1 MIKLRL
7 KRFGKKKEASFRIVA
22 CNSTSRR
29 DGRPLQELGFYNPR
43 TKETR
48 LDTEALRTRLTQG
61 AQPTDVVRTLLE
73 KGGLLE
79 KIERPSIAIGK
90 AKLEKEK
97 AAKSKIKKEGN
108 DSSEVE
114 SDKNEA
120 DWKFEMVELFK
131 AGEITKARKL
141 VCASARAEEM
151 EEVYRWLYDNI
162 ELFGNEEQQDKA
174 VIIIKQGLVDHTL
187 VVDPEINLAATLI
200 KLARL

>member
-1 MIKLRL
+1 MILLLKTHLFNMIKLRL

-48 LDTEALRTRLTQG
+48 LDTEALRSRLTQG
-61 AQPTDVVRTLLE
+61 AQPTNVVRTLLE

-97 AAKSKIKKEGN
+97 AAKANIKNE
-108 DSSEVE
+108 E
-114 SDKNEA
+114 SDISKAEIDGNEA
-120 DWKFEMVELFK
+120 E
-131 AGEITKARKL
+131 
-141 VCASARAEEM
+141 S
-151 EEVYRWLYDNI
+151 
-162 ELFGNEEQQDKA
+162 
-174 VIIIKQGLVDHTL
+174 
-187 VVDPEINLAATLI
+187 
-200 KLARL
+200 

>member
-48 LDTEALRTRLTQG
+48 LDTEALRVRLSQG

-79 KIERPSIAIGK
+79 KIERPSVTIGK
-90 AKLEKEK
+90 SKQEN
-97 AAKSKIKKEGN
+97 KSKADQENTKETN
-108 DSSEVE
+108 VKADDKQLSETE
-114 SDKNEA
+114 
-120 DWKFEMVELFK
+120 
-131 AGEITKARKL
+131 
-141 VCASARAEEM
+141 
-151 EEVYRWLYDNI
+151 
-162 ELFGNEEQQDKA
+162 
-174 VIIIKQGLVDHTL
+174 
-187 VVDPEINLAATLI
+187 
-200 KLARL
+200 

>member
-48 LDTEALRTRLTQG
+48 LDTEALRTRLKQG

-90 AKLEKEK
+90 AKLEMEK
-97 AAKSKIKKEGN
+97 IAKAKTKDEEN
-108 DSSEVE
+108 DSNKAESVSDKVE
-114 SDKNEA
+114 S
-120 DWKFEMVELFK
+120 
-131 AGEITKARKL
+131 
-141 VCASARAEEM
+141 
-151 EEVYRWLYDNI
+151 
-162 ELFGNEEQQDKA
+162 
-174 VIIIKQGLVDHTL
+174 
-187 VVDPEINLAATLI
+187 
-200 KLARL
+200 

>member
-48 LDTEALRTRLTQG
+48 LETEALRLRLTQG

-79 KIERPSIAIGK
+79 KKERPSISIGK
-90 AKLEKEK
+90 ANLEKQK
-97 AAKSKIKKEGN
+97 IAKDKSKEAESNNKEA
-108 DSSEVE
+108 E
-114 SDKNEA
+114 S
-120 DWKFEMVELFK
+120 
-131 AGEITKARKL
+131 
-141 VCASARAEEM
+141 
-151 EEVYRWLYDNI
+151 
-162 ELFGNEEQQDKA
+162 
-174 VIIIKQGLVDHTL
+174 
-187 VVDPEINLAATLI
+187 
-200 KLARL
+200 

>member
-48 LDTEALRTRLTQG
+48 LDAEALRKRLTQG

-90 AKLEKEK
+90 AKLEKAK
-97 AAKSKIKKEGN
+97 AAKT
-108 DSSEVE
+108 
-114 SDKNEA
+114 KNEEIESA
-120 DWKFEMVELFK
+120 K
-131 AGEITKARKL
+131 AEID
-141 VCASARAEEM
+141 SNEAES
-151 EEVYRWLYDNI
+151 
-162 ELFGNEEQQDKA
+162 
-174 VIIIKQGLVDHTL
+174 
-187 VVDPEINLAATLI
+187 
-200 KLARL
+200 